1 MRPEK
6 KIKSSYC
13 NTVKDC
19 TFFKDTATKIM
30 AEMMGADK
38 DLIMKKYCDKDIGSE
53 EVENHLYKLASVS
66 VWGSEVLCRTLNEGE
81 EAD

>member
-1 MRPEK
+1 
-6 KIKSSYC
+6 
-13 NTVKDC
+13 
-19 TFFKDTATKIM
+19 M